1 MCLKQ
6 QKHEILEYLVKGR
19 ALRLVGALS
28 MLVKSIEGLMLNL
41 LCLTQLEDLFSP
53 PPYHPERLLGSQKSL
68 LRWHVITATS
78 IVLLSI

>member
-6 QKHEILEYLVKGR
+6 QKHEILEYLVEGR

-41 LCLTQLEDLFSP
+41 LCLTQL
-53 PPYHPERLLGSQKSL
+53 
-68 LRWHVITATS
+68 
-78 IVLLSI
+78 